1 MRSFAPEQLEVFIF
15 SFHFYW
21 NKKEINCCCAA
32 QTILT
37 CFHVQVYCNC
47 TLILNL
53 NVKKDS
59 HEINQSKFSVFL
71 LVGRGGEVNLLSK
84 SC

>member
-1 MRSFAPEQLEVFIF
+1 MPWALCRAGNAILCSRTIGGFYIFISFLFEQKRDELLKV
-15 SFHFYW
+15 S
-21 NKKEINCCCAA
+21 
-32 QTILT
+32 
-37 CFHVQVYCNC
+37 NC

-71 LVGRGGEVNLLSK
+71 LVGRGGEDNLLSK